1 MKNIVFI
8 APPAAGKGTQSKL
21 LVDNFNYTHISAG
34 DLLRNPT
41 TEEGINVQELMN
53 LGELVSDELIT
64 KVIKDKLE
72 SLSTN
77 FILDGYP
84 RTIQQAEYFDEII
97 KSLNIDNIVII
108 YLDIDQ
114 KDAEKRML
122 GRIYCNN
129 CNAIYNKYYDKMK
142 PKIEGKCDICNSDL
156 EVRTDDTK
164 KAFNKRFQLFL
175 DNTNQVL
182 DYYKEKG
189 LLKVVK
195 VESEKLETFEKIIKC
210 ISGEE
215 EFNDNH

>member
-21 LVDNFNYTHISAG
+21 LVEKYNYTHISTG
-34 DLLRNPT
+34 DLLRNKT
-41 TEEGINVQELMN
+41 VEEGFNGQELMN
-53 LGELVSDELIT
+53 SGELVSDELIT
-64 KVIKDKLE
+64 EVIKEKLKT
-72 SLSTN
+72 LSTN

-84 RTIQQAEYFDEII
+84 RTIKQAKYFDDII
-97 KSLNIDNIVII
+97 KSLNIDNLIVI

-114 KDAEKRML
+114 ENAEQRML
-122 GRIYCNN
+122 GRIYCRN
-129 CNAIYNKYYDKMK
+129 CNVIYNKYYDKMK
-142 PKIEGKCDICNSDL
+142 PEIEGKCDICKSSL
-156 EVRTDDTK
+156 EVRVDDNIE
-164 KAFNKRFQLFL
+164 AFNKRFQLFL
-175 DNTNQVL
+175 NNINPVL

-195 VESEKLETFEKIIKC
+195 VESEKLETFEKVVKC